1 MTEKKAI
8 LIYPD
13 VSCLDKTNKNLDEKK
28 YTFDFV
34 SVGVRAVLR
43 FLVNVKNLG

>member
-28 YTFDFV
+28 YNATRLILFQ
-34 SVGVRAVLR
+34 
-43 FLVNVKNLG
+43 